1 MVRGWGVGMA
11 GAAARAALVAGAAAL
26 AAPMAGA
33 GAPDAS
39 PPTAGPRY
47 AGDSLLRPAG
57 IEAWVLAGASLGLG
71 YGEPSGADAAGAAE
85 ALFHNVY
92 IEPSAYA
99 AFVRTGRFPAGT
111 MLALA
116 LHQPRR
122 KVAPSRQGLFEGDRL
137 AVEIAVKDPAR
148 YPGGWAYFGFGA
160 APAGARAV
168 PLPRVAC
175 ERCHAEHAA
184 DDHVFVQFYP
194 TLQPHSAAF
203 GRRSP

>member
-1 MVRGWGVGMA
+1 MDSAWRRGAV
-11 GAAARAALVAGAAAL
+11 GAAAVAALVAGASAGNGR
-26 AAPMAGA
+26 APA
-33 GAPDAS
+33 
-39 PPTAGPRY
+39 AGPRY
-47 AGDSLLRPAG
+47 AGDSLLRPAS
-57 IEAWVLAGASLGLG
+57 IETWVLAGASLGLG
-71 YGEPSGADAAGAAE
+71 YGEPSGADAAGAAG

-99 AFVRTGRFPAGT
+99 AYVQSGRFPAGT

-122 KVAPSRQGLFEGDRL
+122 RAAPSRQGLFEGDRL
-137 AVEIAVKDPAR
+137 AVEIAVKDPVR
-148 YPGGWAYFGFGA
+148 YPGGWAYFGFGG
-160 APAGARAV
+160 APAGARAA
-168 PLPRVAC
+168 PLPREAC

-203 GRRSP
+203 GRRLP